1 MLLWAATAI
10 YQGLPILEVGEKPT
24 WTLRQTGVQPSG
36 KGINLGA
43 SSGCCVSLGESL
55 ALSGYW
61 LSMCPGLQLVSPS
74 FSPPPPGA
82 QVTYGFSPTVS
93 GAMLGGSRPGL
104 RKPVKS
110 WALEL
115 EKSQPKT
122 QDQHP
127 YRAAPQGVGTLGGG
141 ALVRGRRAG

>member
-1 MLLWAATAI
+1 MDPQTNRGTAWWKGNQPGGLAKAAVC
-10 YQGLPILEVGEKPT
+10 P
-24 WTLRQTGVQPSG
+24 W
-36 KGINLGA
+36 
-43 SSGCCVSLGESL
+43 VSPL
-55 ALSGYW
+55 LSGYCYW
-61 LSMCPGLQLVSPS
+61 PSLEGLSMCSGLQLVSPS
-74 FSPPPPGA
+74 SSSPTPGA

-104 RKPVKS
+104 RKPMKS

-141 ALVRGRRAG
+141 SLVRGRRAG